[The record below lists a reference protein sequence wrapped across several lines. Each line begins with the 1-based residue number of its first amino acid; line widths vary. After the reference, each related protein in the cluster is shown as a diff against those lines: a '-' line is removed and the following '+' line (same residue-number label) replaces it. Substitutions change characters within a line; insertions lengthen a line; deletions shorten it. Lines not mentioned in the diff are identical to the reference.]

1 MGFLISF
8 CGKANKMSQISKVI
22 KSKNV
27 AWNDGVFPGQVVVS
41 GNCIVDILEYDA
53 LIHFHDIE
61 DVGEQFVFPGLVDC
75 HVHINE
81 PGRTLWEGFDTAT
94 KAAAAGGIT
103 SLIEMPLNASPVTT
117 TSTNFHFKL
126 RSAHGKIHVNCGF
139 WGGLVPDNLNHL
151 EELLG
156 QGVFGL
162 KAFLTHSGI
171 DDFPNSEEQH
181 LKEALLILKKHGKPL
196 LVHCELDGE
205 NPDAH
210 LLEKNPRSYE
220 AYLKS
225 RPKSWENDAI
235 DLVIKLC
242 RETGAR
248 VHIVHLSSAEALP
261 AIRKA
266 KAEGLQLSVETCPQ
280 YLVFN
285 AEDIKDGQ
293 TAFKCAPPIR
303 EKSNNDLLWEAVKDG
318 TIDFIVTDHSPAP
331 PDLKEIESGDFKK
344 AWGGVAGLQFLLPA
358 FWTEARKRGIK
369 VEQLVK
375 LLSRQASIF
384 CGLDG
389 KKGKLASG
397 YDADIMIWEP
407 ESSFILTENMIE
419 HRHKVCP
426 YTGLTLFGVVKKTIV
441 GGLEVFDSGKFVY
454 TNSGNVLMSTE

>member
-1 MGFLISF
+1 M
-8 CGKANKMSQISKVI
+8 AQISRVI
-22 KSKNV
+22 KSKKV
-27 AWNDGVFPGQVVVS
+27 AWNNGIFPAQVVIS
-41 GNCIVDILEYDA
+41 ENCITDILQYEDVIS
-53 LIHFHDIE
+53 LSQIE
-61 DVGEQFVFPGLVDC
+61 DVGNQYVFPGLIDC

-117 TSTNFHFKL
+117 TSENFHFKL
-126 RSAHGKIHVNCGF
+126 RSAQGKIHVNCGF
-139 WGGLVPDNLNHL
+139 WGGLVPDNLAHL
-151 EELLG
+151 EALLE

-171 DDFPNSEEQH
+171 DDFPNSEESH
-181 LKEALLILKKHGKPL
+181 LREALHILKKHGKPL

-205 NPDAH
+205 NKDAH
-210 LLEKNPRSYE
+210 LLEKNPRSYD

-225 RPKSWENDAI
+225 RPKSWENEAI
-235 DLVIKLC
+235 NLVIKLC
-242 RETGAR
+242 RETGAK

-266 KAEGLQLSVETCPQ
+266 KADGLPVTVETCPQ

-285 AEDIKDGQ
+285 AEDILDGQ

-303 EKSNNDLLWEAVKDG
+303 EKSNNDLLWAAIKDG

-358 FWTEARKRGIK
+358 FWTEARKRNFK
-369 VEQLVK
+369 LESLVP
-375 LLSRQASIF
+375 LLSTKASVF
-384 CGLDG
+384 CGLDA
-389 KKGKLASG
+389 KKGKIEKG
-397 YDADIMIWEP
+397 YDADLMIWEP
-407 ESSFILTENMIE
+407 ESSYILTENMIE

-426 YTGLTLFGVVKKTIV
+426 YTGMSLFGKVKKTIV
-441 GGLEVFDSGKFVY
+441 GGLDIFESGDFPNPK
-454 TNSGNVLMSTE
+454 SGNLLLSLK